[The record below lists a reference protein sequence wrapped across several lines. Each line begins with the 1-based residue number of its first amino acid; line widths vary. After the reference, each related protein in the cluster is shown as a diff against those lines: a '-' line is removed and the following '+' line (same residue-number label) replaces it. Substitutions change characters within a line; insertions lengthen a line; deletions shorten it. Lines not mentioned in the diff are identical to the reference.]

1 MTAPPPRP
9 RVVEVA
15 FWIILTSAVLLII
28 GGLMA
33 SAADFD
39 DARSAVASS
48 VTDEDLRQYLTLYRG
63 AGLISVLVGGA
74 LAFVAGRARRGD
86 ARFYRATVGLALAAV
101 LVVGVFAVVLGVAQL
116 VTLAALL
123 PLLIG
128 VLVIVQPAARSWFA
142 VKPEEVP

>member
-1 MTAPPPRP
+1 M
-9 RVVEVA
+9 
-15 FWIILTSAVLLII
+15 
-28 GGLMA
+28 
-33 SAADFD
+33 
-39 DARSAVASS
+39 
-48 VTDEDLRQYLTLYRG
+48 
-63 AGLISVLVGGA
+63 
-74 LAFVAGRARRGD
+74 
-86 ARFYRATVGLALAAV
+86 